1 MAALDPALAKPQ
13 LDKQAPTLRTQAR
26 TVVFPEMESLGFA
39 SPSVTYTYRNPDGSV
54 VWTRTF
60 S

>member
-1 MAALDPALAKPQ
+1 MVIKGQ
-13 LDKQAPTLRTQAR
+13 
-26 TVVFPEMESLGFA
+26 ESLGFA